1 MATRDNA
8 ALTSRKTLG
17 RRGTGSAA
25 AAAPARRSAGRWK
38 NGRANHT
45 AAGKAALRRRHG
57 RRRSSGR
64 LGRLGR
70 RGARAAAWR
79 RYRQAAGYAG
89 GGLGPGAMAG
99 AAGVGSGSAASR
111 PGGPG
116 GRQGRAAKALSPG
129 PAAFP
134 PPPLPASGA
143 AVLDPGSPGASGAAL
158 PAAEAERVRAA
169 AFEAGYR
176 EGLFEGGE
184 AKLGRFIPRYMML
197 PELRVDDV
205 IAAGFPAFAGQ
216 LYPLLTPAEVFAA
229 AEGALRERRPLSIV
243 RLGDGELLTL
253 AHDTVISTEEALRW
267 GAFLPYAGVH
277 LPDPAAREALAT
289 AIRAADMIGVPES
302 RHPSYQGL
310 LFPVLRH
317 YGIDYRSLRLTTSI
331 VNYELNA
338 GGYLTRLLQ
347 GQRVLLIGNQAEAL
361 AGFLGQR
368 GVQVVSWLAPV
379 LGVADVPRIAMR
391 LREVPDFDL
400 ALVAAGVAAVML
412 CTRLSG
418 ELGKVALDIG
428 HLADKLIKGE
438 ASWPQLG
445 EVHTGANGV

>member
-8 ALTSRKTLG
+8 AVTSRKTFG

-25 AAAPARRSAGRWK
+25 AAATVRRSAGRWK
-38 NGRANHT
+38 NGRANRT
-45 AAGKAALRRRHG
+45 VAGKAALRRRHG
-57 RRRSSGR
+57 SRRRRSGR
-64 LGRLGR
+64 LGRFGR

-89 GGLGPGAMAG
+89 GVIGTGAMAG
-99 AAGVGSGSAASR
+99 TDGAGSAGAASR
-111 PGGPG
+111 ISGPG
-116 GRQGRAAKALSPG
+116 GRQDRAAKALSPG
-129 PAAFP
+129 PAAI
-134 PPPLPASGA
+134 PPPLLPAPGPAS
-143 AVLDPGSPGASGAAL
+143 LGASGAAWS
-158 PAAEAERVRAA
+158 AAEAERVRAA

-184 AKLGRFIPRYMML
+184 AKLGRLIPRYMLL
-197 PELRVDDV
+197 PEIWVDDV
-205 IAAGFPAFAGQ
+205 IAAGFPTVAGQ

-229 AEGALRERRPLSIV
+229 AEGALREGRPLSIV

-253 AHDTVISTEEALRW
+253 AHDTVISTEEALRR

-277 LPDPAAREALAT
+277 LPDPAAREALAA
-289 AIRAADMIGVPES
+289 AIRAADIIGVPES

-317 YGIDYRSLRLTTSI
+317 YGIDYRGLRLTTST

-338 GGYLTRLLQ
+338 GGYLTRLLH
-347 GQRVLLIGNQAEAL
+347 GRRVLLIGNQAEVL
-361 AGFLGQR
+361 AGFLGHR
-368 GVQVVSWLAPV
+368 SVQVVGWLAPV
-379 LGVADVPRIAMR
+379 QGVADVPRVAMR
-391 LREVPDFDL
+391 LREFPDFDL
-400 ALVAAGVAAVML
+400 ALVAAGVAAVMI

-418 ELGKVALDIG
+418 ELGKVALDMG

-438 ASWPQLG
+438 AAWPQLG
-445 EVHTGANGV
+445 EVHIGANGV